1 MNKRTRLIVS
11 LLFAVII
18 ILAAAITRFYVNI
31 PENMQSDSNQSE
43 IVSTVETDSSG
54 NIIFSNG
61 KGSFGIADSV
71 RITANPEWQELK
83 FTDNGRC
90 IASKKIGG
98 ELLFGCI
105 DYEGNVITPFIYREI
120 KQYIINNL
128 TVYCA
133 ESAADNSYIL
143 YNENFMPVFRRSWNS
158 CNFGADEVVVTD
170 NSGIYTFFVDSGELL
185 FKSASVSGEV
195 MDCPYNLNIYS
206 RVLLSKLSPSM
217 IEKMTSDA
225 EKYLEYAY
233 TFNDELLPEITS
245 GNYSS
250 FVPAFKNDMNIISR
264 KLLGISDIH
273 IYSVSSDDGI
283 PKYDVSVNADTEIV
297 YYDEYGTKKSLYD
310 NYRIAV
316 KFSGS
321 SESDIHAVSGKFELD
336 SPVYPVPEPTQ
347 ENQEQDMIT
356 GY

>member
-11 LLFAVII
+11 LLFVVII
-18 ILAAAITRFYVNI
+18 ILAVAITRFYVNV
-31 PENMQSDSNQSE
+31 PENMQSDSNQAE
-43 IVSTVETDSSG
+43 IVNTVETDNAG
-54 NIIFSNG
+54 NVIFSNG
-61 KGSFGIADSV
+61 KGSFGIADSI

-83 FTDNGRC
+83 FAGDGRC

-98 ELLFGCI
+98 ELLSGCI

-120 KQYIINNL
+120 KQYIVNNL
-128 TVYCA
+128 TLYCA
-133 ESAADNSYIL
+133 ESSADNSYVL
-143 YNENFMPVFRRSWNS
+143 YNENFMPVFRRSWTS
-158 CNFGADEVVVTD
+158 CDFSGNEIVITD
-170 NSGIYTFFVDSGELL
+170 DSGIYTFFVDSGELL
-185 FKSASVSGEV
+185 FKSASVSGGV

-225 EKYLEYAY
+225 EKYIEYAY
-233 TFNDELLPEITS
+233 TLNDELLSDITS
-245 GNYSS
+245 GNRSS
-250 FVPAFKNDMNIISR
+250 FVPAFKNDKNIISR

-297 YYDEYGTKKSLYD
+297 YYDEYGIEKSLYD

-321 SESDIHAVSGKFELD
+321 SESDIYAVSGKFELD
-336 SPVYPVPEPTQ
+336 SPVYPVPEPTT
-347 ENQEQDMIT
+347 ENQEQDMT
-356 GY
+356 AGV